1 MDFEQIVI
9 IFGNVANA
17 SQEWLTKLFTA
28 SGATPFFI
36 ACLSVYLAVRF
47 LIKPI
52 MGGGMGSDKSKKKK
66 GGEE

>member
-1 MDFEQIVI
+1 MLDQVVF

-17 SQEWLTKLFTA
+17 SQEWLSKLFTA
-28 SGATPFFI
+28 SGATSFFI

-47 LIKPI
+47 FIKPI

-66 GGEE
+66 GDKK